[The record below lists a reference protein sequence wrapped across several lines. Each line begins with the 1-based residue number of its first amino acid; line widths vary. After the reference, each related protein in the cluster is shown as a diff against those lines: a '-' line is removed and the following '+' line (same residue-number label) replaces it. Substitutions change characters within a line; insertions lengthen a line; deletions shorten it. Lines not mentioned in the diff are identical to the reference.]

1 MHGTTP
7 ELCVIVCEMVA
18 RIRVREPVA
27 PELLNGKLTD
37 WMTPLATVNGVAEP
51 ITVPLEFRNVTVPV
65 QDATAG
71 TPTQV
76 PMHERGG
83 DAIFT
88 RLICAVSELASPTGG
103 VFKVPV
109 EEFVPVVVVVVV
121 VVLVPL

>member
-7 ELCVIVCEMVA
+7 ELCVIVCEMAA
-18 RIRVREPVA
+18 RISVREPVA

-76 PMHERGG
+76 PVHAKRRG

-103 VFKVPV
+103 VFKVEV
-109 EEFVPVVVVVVV
+109 EVFVVVVVVV
-121 VVLVPL
+121 PL

>member
-1 MHGTTP
+1 LHGTTP
-7 ELCVIVCEMVA
+7 GLCVIVRDMVA
-18 RIRVREPVA
+18 RISVRVPVA

-65 QDATAG
+65 QDAAAG
-71 TPTQV
+71 TPTQG
-76 PMHERGG
+76 PMHERRG

-103 VFKVPV
+103 VFDISVT
-109 EEFVPVVVVVVV
+109 VPVVVV
-121 VVLVPL
+121 